1 MWRCSVTHL
10 MPGCKLICLVGC
22 LCRSFKCSPLLS
34 STQLV
39 FGVVLESCESS
50 TSRSHLTS
58 QRSFIRM
65 HVWRVK
71 WRLLTLSTQDGK
83 EEEEEEEG
91 EVSVTLSTLSS
102 SRHCILDDVMWNYG
116 AFLQPNSFFF
126 LLLGYAS
133 FTGRCRRIIWVEN
146 KELKKK
152 KSEAHC
158 LIQAKDW
165 SVAPCLR
172 KLKNLYQRARVR
184 AHVRTHTHKYLEKNI
199 KYLLQLQQ

>member
-39 FGVVLESCESS
+39 FGVVLESCKSS

-126 LLLGYAS
+126 FLAELSLGYAS

-152 KSEAHC
+152 KKWGTLPYSGKRLISSTMFTEAEE
-158 LIQAKDW
+158 
-165 SVAPCLR
+165 SVPESQSACSR
-172 KLKNLYQRARVR
+172 TY
-184 AHVRTHTHKYLEKNI
+184 AHTQIFGKEY
-199 KYLLQLQQ
+199 